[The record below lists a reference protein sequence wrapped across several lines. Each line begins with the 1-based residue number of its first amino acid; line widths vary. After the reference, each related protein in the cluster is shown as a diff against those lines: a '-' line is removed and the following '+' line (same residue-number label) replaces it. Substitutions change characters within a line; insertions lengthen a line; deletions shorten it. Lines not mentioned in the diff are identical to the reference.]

1 MSHITPARSADVRTP
16 PARIRP
22 VSSPPAPTAS
32 PEQPKRRRKTA
43 FRKSDVARAISAVTK
58 AGLIAGRVEV
68 TQDGTIRIYAAGAE
82 PADSLFDQ
90 WADKL

>member
-1 MSHITPARSADVRTP
+1 MSQITPIRSANVRTP
-16 PARIRP
+16 QARIRP
-22 VSSPPAPTAS
+22 VSTPSVSPTP

-58 AGLIAGRVEV
+58 AGLVAGRVEV

-82 PADSLFDQ
+82 PADNLFDQ

>member
-1 MSHITPARSADVRTP
+1 MSQITPIRSANVRTP
-16 PARIRP
+16 QARIRP
-22 VSSPPAPTAS
+22 VSTPPAPPPPS
-32 PEQPKRRRKTA
+32 EKPKRRRKTA

-58 AGLIAGRVEV
+58 AGIVAGRVEV

-82 PADSLFDQ
+82 PTESLFDQ